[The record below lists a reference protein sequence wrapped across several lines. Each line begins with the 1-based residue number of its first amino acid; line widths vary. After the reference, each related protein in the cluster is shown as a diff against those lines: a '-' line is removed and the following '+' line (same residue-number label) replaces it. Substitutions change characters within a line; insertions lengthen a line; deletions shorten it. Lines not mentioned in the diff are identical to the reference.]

1 MKKLV
6 VSSVVLIFI
15 TLGWGNPSFGEQPPA
30 PRGELRVVDK
40 NLLNYGSIVF
50 NVFEHL
56 IDLDKDGNMVPGLAT
71 SWRWLDEHTL
81 EVHLRQGVKFH
92 NGEVLDAEIVKRNV
106 EETMHLRD
114 PFVMGQYMN
123 FKPGLRTEIID
134 PHTLRFHFAEP
145 DGAALHR
152 LSYIHIAN
160 RQFLR
165 DFGWGGKQ
173 W

>member
-1 MKKLV
+1 MKQLV
-6 VSSVVLIFI
+6 LSSTVLMFI
-15 TLGWGNPSFGEQPPA
+15 TLGWGGISVGEQPPA

-71 SWRWLDEHTL
+71 SWRWLDEQTL

-106 EETMHLRD
+106 EETMHLRER
-114 PFVMGQYMN
+114 PLRPMSTESLK
-123 FKPGLRTEIID
+123 KP
-134 PHTLRFHFAEP
+134 
-145 DGAALHR
+145 
-152 LSYIHIAN
+152 
-160 RQFLR
+160 
-165 DFGWGGKQ
+165 
-173 W
+173 

>member
-1 MKKLV
+1 MNSPHDCHTRPYGRLMLTGM
-6 VSSVVLIFI
+6 VSI
-15 TLGWGNPSFGEQPPA
+15 
-30 PRGELRVVDK
+30 
-40 NLLNYGSIVF
+40 
-50 NVFEHL
+50 
-56 IDLDKDGNMVPGLAT
+56 GL
-71 SWRWLDEHTL
+71 
-81 EVHLRQGVKFH
+81 K
-92 NGEVLDAEIVKRNV
+92 IVKRNV
-106 EETMHLRD
+106 DETIQLRE
-114 PFVMGQYMN
+114 PFSMGDYLN
-123 FKPGLRTEIID
+123 FKPGLRIEIID